1 MPNLQSPVPA
11 AQGKIQPQTHQR
23 THSLTPESPR
33 TVSTLKTVWAETQ
46 FADEAS
52 GGTTQ
57 NKIEAPAPLPA
68 AAALATSNSQST
80 ANEGT
85 SPPRPAR
92 THQRSLSQLL
102 PSWSTRQTLQAPNGS
117 ADNSPTKEDLPFEYM
132 ASLTGDKGGRARV
145 PTRKSGWFGGS
156 SASEVIGSE
165 HDELDSKKA
174 SAREP
179 SPNRKLERRG
189 TLPVLDS
196 NSTPAKSTGVFG
208 FLSSSKAHAQPIQ
221 LPSDLDNDEY
231 INLDIQSS
239 LFPSGQIDTFS
250 PAAFKNLRVNAEGVI
265 QKLQN
270 VYKLRTIQYNEIR
283 AEKDAQEEELEEA
296 QTRAK
301 FLKLQL
307 EDMVKKFNEQ
317 DNTIEELVN
326 QLAEEKLARVEE
338 RDQFNAQIKRRE
350 EEARISQHR
359 TSCCSTAGEEDLGI
373 PPDIRAKWRKSAG
386 SADLSGESDD
396 DMASGGGESVFSR
409 SRSPTLTVSTV
420 MTTKESTRD
429 STPDVPSSFGRVG
442 ALQKDAQINNN
453 PTIVVPAKPKPQTS
467 AFKKMLG
474 IGSGES
480 SPTNGCANC
489 NGQGTS
495 MAWDTVGLLR
505 AENKT
510 LKDRV
515 NLMEGEIEGALDIC
529 GGLFPVGSGL

>member
-23 THSLTPESPR
+23 THSLTPDTPR
-33 TVSTLKTVWAETQ
+33 TVSILKTVGAETQ

-52 GGTTQ
+52 GGTNQ

-68 AAALATSNSQST
+68 TAALTARNTPST

-85 SPPRPAR
+85 TPPRPAR

-102 PSWSTRQTLQAPNGS
+102 PSWSTRQTFQAPNGS
-117 ADNSPTKEDLPFEYM
+117 ADNSPTKEDIPFEYM

-145 PTRKSGWFGGS
+145 STRKSGWFGGS
-156 SASEVIGSE
+156 SASEVVGLE
-165 HDELDSKKA
+165 QGELDSRRA

-179 SPNRKLERRG
+179 SPNRKLERRE
-189 TLPVLDS
+189 TLPVLAS

-208 FLSSSKAHAQPIQ
+208 FLSSPKAPAQLQ
-221 LPSDLDNDEY
+221 LPSDLDKDEY

-239 LFPSGQIDTFS
+239 LFPSGQADTFS

-270 VYKLRTIQYNEIR
+270 VYKLRTIQYIETR

-296 QTRAK
+296 ETRAK
-301 FLKLQL
+301 FFKLQL

-359 TSCCSTAGEEDLGI
+359 ASCCSTAGEEDLGT
-373 PPDIRAKWRKSAG
+373 PPDIRAKWRKSTG

-420 MTTKESTRD
+420 MTTKDSRRD
-429 STPDVPSSFGRVG
+429 STPDIPSSFGRVG
-442 ALQKDAQINNN
+442 ALQKDAQIINN

-474 IGSGES
+474 IGSGDS
-480 SPTNGCANC
+480 SPTNGCTNC
-489 NGQGTS
+489 SGQGAS
-495 MAWDTVGLLR
+495 IAWDTVGLLR

>member
-11 AQGKIQPQTHQR
+11 AQGKIQPQTHRR
-23 THSLTPESPR
+23 THSLTPDTAR
-33 TVSTLKTVWAETQ
+33 TVSTLKTAWAETQ

-52 GGTTQ
+52 GETNQ

-68 AAALATSNSQST
+68 TAALTARNTPST

-85 SPPRPAR
+85 TPPRPAR

-102 PSWSTRQTLQAPNGS
+102 PSWSTRQTSQATNGS
-117 ADNSPTKEDLPFEYM
+117 ADNSPTKEDIPFEYM

-145 PTRKSGWFGGS
+145 STRKSGWFGGS
-156 SASEVIGSE
+156 SAPEVTGSE
-165 HDELDSKKA
+165 QDELDSKKA

-196 NSTPAKSTGVFG
+196 KSTPAKSTGVFG
-208 FLSSSKAHAQPIQ
+208 FLSSSKASAQPIQ

-270 VYKLRTIQYNEIR
+270 VYKLRTIQYNETR

-296 QTRAK
+296 ETRAK

-317 DNTIEELVN
+317 DTTIEELVN

-350 EEARISQHR
+350 EEARIAQHR
-359 TSCCSTAGEEDLGI
+359 ASCCSTAGEEDLGI
-373 PPDIRAKWRKSAG
+373 PPDIRAKWRKSTG

-420 MTTKESTRD
+420 MTTKDSTRD
-429 STPDVPSSFGRVG
+429 SIPDVPSTFGRVG
-442 ALQKDAQINNN
+442 ALQKDAQLNNN
-453 PTIVVPAKPKPQTS
+453 PTIVVPAKPKAQTS

-480 SPTNGCANC
+480 SPTSGCANC
-489 NGQGTS
+489 SGQGAS

-529 GGLFPVGSGL
+529 GGLFPVGSRL